1 MEYMP
6 TGVKV
11 DTSTLATEATAATLA
26 TEATAATLALEATQI
41 ASIWFD
47 LYTYATGTALAF
59 DGAVKTAALAAGKY
73 LVSAT
78 TGCHITVGPQASVA
92 ATANDLFL
100 PANTIIGVT
109 ITAVND
115 TIGAIKDADAG
126 NLLYRRV
133 A

>member
-6 TGVKV
+6 SGVKV
-11 DTSTLATEATAATLA
+11 DVSSLATEATASGLA
-26 TEATAATLALEATQI
+26 TEATAATLALESTQI

-47 LYTYATGTALAF
+47 LATYATGTALAF
-59 DGAVKTAALAAGKY
+59 DGAVKTGSLAAGKY

-78 TGCHITVGPQASVA
+78 TGCHIKVGPQASVA

-100 PANTIIGVT
+100 PANTIIGVLIGVT
-109 ITAVND
+109 ND
-115 TIGAIKDADAG
+115 TIAAIKDADAG